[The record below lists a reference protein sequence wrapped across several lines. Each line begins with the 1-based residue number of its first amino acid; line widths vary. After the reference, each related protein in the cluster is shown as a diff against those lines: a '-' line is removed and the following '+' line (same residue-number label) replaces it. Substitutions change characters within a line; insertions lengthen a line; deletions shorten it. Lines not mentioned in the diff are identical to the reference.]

1 MDEQWRRWQKKM
13 MITTTIWSD
22 CQVVYAACII
32 SSFFSWQHFYH
43 IMLRSIFS
51 LSNMHAYVFFFILSQ
66 CRSQQNSDIICLK
79 QAKINATTLQR
90 FCWFSNDVNVLAN
103 NVAWNE
109 FDLIW
114 YLLSDCSRLTAT
126 TKNHEKSSLK
136 LIACFPP
143 DAQYKLSICCT
154 RGCFSE

>member
-1 MDEQWRRWQKKM
+1 
-13 MITTTIWSD
+13 MIVRLCMPHVSSLHFLAGSIF
-22 CQVVYAACII
+22 II
-32 SSFFSWQHFYH
+32 SCCARFF
-43 IMLRSIFS
+43 
-51 LSNMHAYVFFFILSQ
+51 LSRTCMRMCFFFILSQ

-79 QAKINATTLQR
+79 QAKINATALQR

-114 YLLSDCSRLTAT
+114 YLLSDGSRLTAT